1 MGSSALVTGTVE
13 HVVDIC
19 LDKVLKVL
27 ASKALVVNAVV
38 NLGKVVKGRSPFMTK
53 FR

>member
-1 MGSSALVTGTVE
+1 MGSSALFAGTAE
-13 HVVDIC
+13 HVVNIL
-19 LDKVLKVL
+19 LDKVSKVL

-38 NLGKVVKGRSPFMTK
+38 NLGKVVKGWSPFVSK